1 VNWGIYAKKEMMLFM
16 ESGINKLKRR
26 ILEISYRNKLS
37 HISSCISAVE
47 IIDEI
52 YKRKKEND
60 LFILSNGHAGI
71 SLYTILEKIYG
82 FDAQKIYEKNGVH
95 PNNDK
100 DYKIYCSTGS
110 LGHGIGCALGFAF
123 SEKNRDVY
131 CLVSDGETFE
141 GSFWECLQTK
151 ERYKINN
158 FLIYVNM
165 NGFSAFQEIDVKRL
179 TEKLKVFCKDINIR
193 YTQKN
198 DIDFLKGINGHY
210 HILNEETYKAALK
223 YYA

>member
-1 VNWGIYAKKEMMLFM
+1 M
-16 ESGINKLKRR
+16 EYGINKLKRR
-26 ILEISYRNKLS
+26 ILEISYRYQLS

-52 YKRKKEND
+52 YKKKKEND

-71 SLYTILEKIYG
+71 SLFTILEKFYG
-82 FDAQKIYEKNGVH
+82 FDAQKIYEKHGVH
-95 PNNDK
+95 PNRDK
-100 DYKIYCSTGS
+100 DYKICCSSGS
-110 LGHGIGCALGFAF
+110 LGHGIGCALGFAL
-123 SEKNRDVY
+123 SNKKRKVY

-151 ERYKINN
+151 EKYCIDNL
-158 FLIYVNM
+158 LIYVNM
-165 NGFSAFQEIDVKRL
+165 NGFSAFQKVNVKRL
-179 TEKLKVFCKDINIR
+179 TKKLKAFCKNINIR

-198 DIDFLKGINGHY
+198 DIDFLKEIKGHY
-210 HILNEETYKAALK
+210 HVLNEETYKIALK